1 MKAPHINN
9 VGGFFMPYM
18 LSLLQ
23 PVAALLAWSGIML
36 AWMYFTRM
44 PALRAKGI
52 DIKTRKGSTGK
63 DLDGVLPPEVQW
75 KAHNYNHLMEQP
87 TLFYATVI
95 ALVVLGDGSMISTVL
110 AWAYVVLRILHSLE
124 QALVNRIVV
133 RFPLFF
139 IASLCL
145 LALIAKLVV
154 AVFFPSFE

>member
-1 MKAPHINN
+1 
-9 VGGFFMPYM
+9 MPYT
-18 LSLLQ
+18 LNLLQ
-23 PVAALLAWSGIML
+23 PVAVLLAWSGVVLIWL
-36 AWMYFTRM
+36 YLTRM
-44 PALRAKGI
+44 PALKKMGI

-95 ALVVLGDGSMISTVL
+95 ALVILGDASTIAVAL
-110 AWAYVVLRILHSLE
+110 AWGYVVIRIFHSLE
-124 QALVNRIVV
+124 QILVNRIVV

-139 IASLCL
+139 LASLCL

-154 AVFFPSFE
+154 AVFFPTFD